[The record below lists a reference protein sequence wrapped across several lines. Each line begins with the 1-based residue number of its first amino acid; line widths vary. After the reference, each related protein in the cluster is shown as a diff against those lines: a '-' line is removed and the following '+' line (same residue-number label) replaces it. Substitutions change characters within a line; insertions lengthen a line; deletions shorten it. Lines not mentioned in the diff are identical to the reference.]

1 MGMAASQ
8 ARLLSITARMS
19 NNENTGQAVSYSKQ
33 RLADQTQQITN
44 EYNEALNAT
53 KLTVL
58 TGFNGAVANYEDIS
72 YNRMTGLQMATSAK
86 QYVVTD
92 TKGRVL
98 VTEAI
103 ADAYIKSKGNYNM
116 FLAQFGL
123 SQADISV
130 QINNDNGEKNEHGL
144 TPTQQQ
150 IHEAWDKYFA
160 SVGINKFMPEHDLG
174 ISFTETYAYG
184 TKGTSDDDYSIGDGY
199 AGFIKTKT
207 DENGNILYNKKD
219 LEDEFGNIVKDENGA
234 TVQVDDLT
242 KPIFIDKDNNEF
254 TYEYRYVDKSNNNII
269 SYDIDSDGDGENDS
283 YSASVQEND
292 DYMLKDINAS
302 RQIIEPIIY
311 EGSSQESRDL
321 YDYAMAITEAYLRV
335 GTGEN
340 GVAFKKTYNLDD
352 YKSAANLENKNELKY
367 YRNIF
372 DKIQTSGFFTYT
384 HTAAKATKGNDKDH
398 YIYDETTKG
407 TTKVVKNPLKDNYTF
422 EAALRDG
429 SLRLQYYS
437 STEKNFISTTI
448 SEDNCIQEVADER
461 AIAKAESKYNQDMA
475 DLENKDKKFDLEL
488 KKLDTEH
495 KALETEYESVKQV
508 VNKNVETS
516 FKIFS

>member
-1 MGMAASQ
+1 
-8 ARLLSITARMS
+8 
-19 NNENTGQAVSYSKQ
+19 
-33 RLADQTQQITN
+33 
-44 EYNEALNAT
+44 
-53 KLTVL
+53 
-58 TGFNGAVANYEDIS
+58 
-72 YNRMTGLQMATSAK
+72 
-86 QYVVTD
+86 
-92 TKGRVL
+92 
-98 VTEAI
+98 
-103 ADAYIKSKGNYNM
+103 
-116 FLAQFGL
+116 
-123 SQADISV
+123 
-130 QINNDNGEKNEHGL
+130 
-144 TPTQQQ
+144 
-150 IHEAWDKYFA
+150 
-160 SVGINKFMPEHDLG
+160 
-174 ISFTETYAYG
+174 
-184 TKGTSDDDYSIGDGY
+184 
-199 AGFIKTKT
+199 
-207 DENGNILYNKKD
+207 
-219 LEDEFGNIVKDENGA
+219 
-234 TVQVDDLT
+234 
-242 KPIFIDKDNNEF
+242 
-254 TYEYRYVDKSNNNII
+254 
-269 SYDIDSDGDGENDS
+269 
-283 YSASVQEND
+283 
-292 DYMLKDINAS
+292 MLKDINAS

-407 TTKVVKNPLKDNYTF
+407 TNKVVKNPLKDNYTF